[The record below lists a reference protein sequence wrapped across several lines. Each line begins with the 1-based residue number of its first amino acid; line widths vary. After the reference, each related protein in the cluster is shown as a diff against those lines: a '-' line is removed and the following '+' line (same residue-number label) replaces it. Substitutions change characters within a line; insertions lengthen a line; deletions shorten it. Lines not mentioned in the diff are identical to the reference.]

1 MAQRAETTVDE
12 PSLSSCMSAR
22 LTDKFN
28 VQSVVKIIPGQKK
41 KKKKIRLQ
49 VLWIAVHYVSISVR
63 GGLEEIKLNELGG
76 QKMKKQIP
84 GSQ

>member
-28 VQSVVKIIPGQKK
+28 VQSVVKIIPGQQQQQKSDYKYYGSLFIMCQFLFEEDWKK
-41 KKKKIRLQ
+41 
-49 VLWIAVHYVSISVR
+49 
-63 GGLEEIKLNELGG
+63 
-76 QKMKKQIP
+76 
-84 GSQ
+84 